1 MNRLGVILVLSLA
14 IGLSVQVL
22 ASSTDWLWVITVSA
36 QPGYS
41 DPNQGKFGVL
51 SVAFDEQDSKD
62 VQTNKTNK
70 LKFGALHPDWTMGG
84 GNDDP
89 YWSSDIRAPLA
100 PGQQKKWSQ
109 VRVYKKNSAGNSP
122 YKLEW
127 SPDPQ
132 YAPVSV
138 IQGVPYKYYLTV
150 TQTQPV
156 TGAPAVGTTWEL
168 IPDTSGFIT
177 LPHNGFGESKG
188 YEFEFSA
195 IPVPEPSVL
204 LGLTVGAIGIP
215 VSVLIRRRRA

>member
-1 MNRLGVILVLSLA
+1 MNKLAIVVVLLIT
-14 IGLSVQVL
+14 IGLSAEAF
-22 ASSTDWLWVITVSA
+22 ASSTEWLWIMTVSA
-36 QPGYS
+36 LPEHANS
-41 DPNQGKFGVL
+41 NQGKFGVL
-51 SVAFDEQDSKD
+51 SMALDEQDSKD
-62 VQTNKTNK
+62 VQTDKTNK
-70 LKFGALHPDWTMGG
+70 LKFGAYHPGWSRGS
-84 GNDDP
+84 GNNDP
-89 YWSSDIRAPLA
+89 YWSADIRGPLA

-109 VRVYKKNSAGNSP
+109 IRIYKNNSAGSSP

-132 YAPVSV
+132 YTPVSV
-138 IQGVPYKYYLTV
+138 IQGVPYKYYLTI

-177 LPHNGFGESKG
+177 LPHNGYGESKG

-195 IPVPEPSVL
+195 IPVPEASVL
-204 LGLTVGAIGIP
+204 LGLAVGVMGMP